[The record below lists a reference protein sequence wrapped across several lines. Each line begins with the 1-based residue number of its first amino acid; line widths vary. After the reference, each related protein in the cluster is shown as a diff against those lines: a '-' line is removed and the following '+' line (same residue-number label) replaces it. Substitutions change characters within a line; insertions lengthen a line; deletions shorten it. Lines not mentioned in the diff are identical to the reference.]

1 MSEIKVFNKYPSAG
15 VKIDDPGLR
24 QYLNLKPIIV
34 PCTFGRQAYKKFG
47 KSNVHIVER
56 LIQKLQNPGHKG
68 KKHWR
73 TSKFCSGKSST
84 HVRIVEASFHIIE
97 QKLHQNPIEVLVK
110 AVQNTAPREEVT
122 VIEMGGIRVPKQ
134 VDTAPQRRVDMSLR
148 WIVQGTFQ
156 STAAKKITI
165 EQGLA
170 DEIMNAAMNDSKSFA
185 VSKCGETER
194 QAGAS
199 K

>member
-24 QYLNLKPIIV
+24 QHISLKPIIV

-73 TSKFCSGKSST
+73 TSKFCTGKTAT
-84 HVRIVEASFHIIE
+84 HIKIVEAAFKIIE
-97 QKLHQNPIEVLVK
+97 QKLHQNPIEILVR
-110 AVQNTAPREEVT
+110 QFRIQLRE
-122 VIEMGGIRVPKQ
+122 KKSQ
-134 VDTAPQRRVDMSLR
+134 SLK
-148 WIVQGTFQ
+148 W
-156 STAAKKITI
+156 A
-165 EQGLA
+165 E
-170 DEIMNAAMNDSKSFA
+170 
-185 VSKCGETER
+185 
-194 QAGAS
+194 
-199 K
+199 